1 MNQQLT
7 LGIHLRDDAT
17 FQNYYSGQNEQVIHN
32 LAIQNEPYVFLYGIN
47 GTGKSHLLQAACHHA
62 GKEGLPVAYL
72 PLAEEGLMPAMLDGL
87 ENMSLIALDDIQKV
101 IGDESWELALF
112 NLYNRVRETGVNMIV
127 SSIEPLASLDI
138 KLADL
143 KSRLSWGP
151 TYKLVSLN
159 DEEKL
164 HALQQ
169 RAKNRGLDLAD
180 DVVLYLL
187 KRSPRDMTS
196 LFALFEKL
204 DNASMVE
211 KRKLTIP
218 FIKDYI

>member
-7 LGIHLRDDAT
+7 LGIRLRDDAT
-17 FQNYYSGQNEQVIHN
+17 FDNYFSGQNEQVVHN
-32 LAIQNEPYVFLYGIN
+32 LEVQDEPYVFLFGEA
-47 GTGKSHLLQAACHHA
+47 GTGKSHLLQAACHRV
-62 GKEGLPVAYL
+62 GQKGLPVVYL

-87 ENMSLIALDDIQKV
+87 ESMSLIALDDVQHV
-101 IGDESWELALF
+101 IGNADWELALF
-112 NLYNRVRETGVNMIV
+112 NLYNRVRESGVNLLV
-127 SSIEPLASLDI
+127 SSSEPLASLNI
-138 KLADL
+138 QLADL

-151 TYKLVSLN
+151 IFQLMVLSDK
-159 DEEKL
+159 EKQ

-180 DVVLYLL
+180 DVVTYFL
-187 KRSPRDMTS
+187 KRSPRDMNS

-204 DNASMVE
+204 DKASMVE

-218 FIKDYI
+218 FIKNYL